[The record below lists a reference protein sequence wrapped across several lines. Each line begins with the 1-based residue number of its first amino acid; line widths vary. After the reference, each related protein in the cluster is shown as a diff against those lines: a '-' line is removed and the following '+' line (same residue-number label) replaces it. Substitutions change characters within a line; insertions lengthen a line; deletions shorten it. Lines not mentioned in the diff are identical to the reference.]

1 MSASS
6 LRMYAAAAAVPA
18 SLVVLGHL
26 AYVWHRHADVADR
39 QSAAFAHGI
48 ALASILAAV
57 LVAGRAAQWIEGSAP
72 HFWGEAIGVIGTIA
86 VLAHL
91 ADAWRAGYSAISSI
105 HVLWVHL
112 AALAATAAAVVLVRR
127 AERGRARRVPAA

>member
-6 LRMYAAAAAVPA
+6 VRTCAAAAAVPA

-26 AYVWHRHADVADR
+26 AYVWNRHPDTADR

-48 ALASILAAV
+48 ALAGILAAV
-57 LVAGRAAQWIEGSAP
+57 LVAGRAAQWLEGSTRQ
-72 HFWGEAIGVIGTIA
+72 FWGEAVGVVATIA

-91 ADAWRAGYSAISSI
+91 ADAWRAGYSAISSV

-127 AERGRARRVPAA
+127 AERGRARRVPAG